1 MSGGRKPRPTPNL
14 SALTSPSNTGPSLL
28 ISGFTDTPQPAVEDV
43 PVEQIT
49 PRATQPRRS
58 FPEAA
63 LEQLAASI
71 RTHGVLQPL
80 AVLERPGGYDLIAGE
95 RRLRAAKRAG
105 LTRVPVKVFKGLN
118 EAQVRQ
124 LAAVENLQRE
134 DLNPVDETDAIMDIL
149 AAELALPR
157 EELSGRLERWKTLR
171 MKDPALGRATEEERA
186 QIARLEELFRSL
198 SKGDWTSFVAN
209 RLPILRL
216 PTDLLEAVRSGAVE
230 YTKAVALRRLPEAE
244 RAALLAEAG
253 TQSLQALRKEVARRT
268 AALDAQSESD
278 VTALWETL
286 RSPAMKRRL
295 EQLPENE
302 QARAR
307 ALLGEL
313 SGLLQGSPAPTK
325 R

>member
-1 MSGGRKPRPTPNL
+1 MSGNRKPRPTPNL
-14 SALTSPSNTGPSLL
+14 SALTSNLTTGISPL
-28 ISGFTDTPQPAVEDV
+28 IRGFTQLPEMQEVA
-43 PVEQIT
+43 VEQIT

-63 LEQLAASI
+63 LEQLAASV

-105 LTRVPVKVFKGLN
+105 LTQVPVKVFRDLS

-171 MKDPALGRATEEERA
+171 MKDPALGRATQEERER
-186 QIARLEELFRSL
+186 IARLEELFRSL

-209 RLPILRL
+209 RLPLLRL
-216 PTDLLEAVRSGAVE
+216 STDLLEAVRSGSVE
-230 YTKAVALRRLPEAE
+230 YTKAVALRRLPEGE

-268 AALDAQSESD
+268 AALDAQSGSD
-278 VTALWETL
+278 MTALWETL
-286 RSPAMKRRL
+286 RSPATKRRL
-295 EQLPENE
+295 EQLPETE
-302 QARAR
+302 RARAR

>member
-1 MSGGRKPRPTPNL
+1 MSGGRKARPTPNL
-14 SALTSPSNTGPSLL
+14 SALTSNLGTGISPL
-28 ISGFTDTPQPAVEDV
+28 ISGFTQQPSLQEI
-43 PVEQIT
+43 PVGQIT

-63 LEQLAASI
+63 LEQLTASI
-71 RTHGVLQPL
+71 RIHGVLQPL

-95 RRLRAAKRAG
+95 RRLRAATRAG
-105 LTRVPVKVFKGLN
+105 LPLVPVKIFKDLS
-118 EAQVRQ
+118 EAQVRH
-124 LAAVENLQRE
+124 LAAMENLQRE
-134 DLNPVDETDAIMDIL
+134 DLNPVDETDAIMDVL
-149 AAELALPR
+149 AADLGLPR

-186 QIARLEELFRSL
+186 QIARLEELFRRL

-216 PTDLLEAVRSGAVE
+216 PGDLLEAVRSGSVE

-253 TQSLQALRKEVARRT
+253 SQSLQDLRKEVARRT
-268 AALDAQSESD
+268 AALDSQSGSD

-286 RSPAMKRRL
+286 RSPGTKRRL
-295 EQLPENE
+295 EQLPEKE

-313 SGLLQGSPAPTK
+313 SSLLQGSPATSK